1 MSDKETSKLDRKEE
15 ALAEKENFGPTL
27 RVHEESKQPDLP
39 TPAVS
44 EPEDSELKQNEIEEK
59 QNETAGDQKGQDGKE
74 NLIKRLPRIG
84 HWQLVTIALF
94 WAPWPMLAV
103 GFCYWL
109 FASSRLIN
117 LARERAGLRLV
128 RTAHFLIMS
137 IAPIAYVALYMYE
150 IIRLP
155 SSHAMSFC
163 NLILVIGWGL
173 YQLAWPFLTGLKLE
187 EAIAQKEG
195 KESRMRLRWLVPAFY
210 ALSMNL
216 FVLYW
221 VYMAA
226 LYRVILNRHI
236 IDTAIAEIIL
246 NLVMTCGF
254 LLIQFLCL
262 RYFSDRLRAL
272 CEHRKIK
279 KEASQ
284 YTIRYRAFAGL
295 ERWLA
300 HRFKERSNK
309 KLFYLLFVIM
319 LFFALG
325 APQWGLSI
333 LANLARV
340 GAIVGGSGG
349 GEQGAA
355 NLQFLWVFQWS
366 ILLSVVAGWTAYLF
380 RPTHLD
386 LSEKGVHFLWHH
398 KIFNFDQKELPWQS
412 INRISIEMPKGK
424 TSPSDQI
431 LVLHTDVGQ
440 NFKIKLGSISDVLD
454 RERIL
459 KAIERWAPGVH
470 RDVSVLTAL
479 EAPADHSYTELW
491 LKALSAPPKRERF
504 KPLSKGAK
512 LKEGRFEMIDQL
524 GVGGQGTAYRVRDSE
539 GDEDVVLKEF
549 ILPVYVDVAVRRQAL
564 ERFENE
570 ARILKQ
576 LDHPQIVSLTDFF
589 IEDHRS
595 YLVLEHINGKSL
607 KQLVMEKGPM
617 SEDEVKG
624 LALQMCTILDYLHGL
639 SPPVVHRDFT
649 PDNLI
654 LREDGTLKLVDFNVA
669 QQTEATATGTVV
681 GKHAYLPPEQFRG
694 TPVPA
699 SDLYSMGAT
708 LHFLLTGQDPEP
720 ISISHPQKINSR
732 VSGAMDFLVAKATA
746 MSLDDRYGSS
756 EEIRKD
762 LDSKSDA
769 EP

>member
-1 MSDKETSKLDRKEE
+1 MSDKETSKLD
-15 ALAEKENFGPTL
+15 EKGPTL
-27 RVHEESKQPDLP
+27 RVPDQSISAESENLP
-39 TPAVS
+39 APVENKIEVS
-44 EPEDSELKQNEIEEK
+44 APRNSDSENP
-59 QNETAGDQKGQDGKE
+59 QDEKE
-74 NLIKRLPRIG
+74 NLKKRLPRFG
-84 HWQLVTIALF
+84 YWQLGILALF
-94 WAPWPMLAV
+94 WAPTVMLLV
-103 GFCYWL
+103 GLSYWL
-109 FASSRLIN
+109 FAGSRLIT
-117 LARERAGLRLV
+117 LAREKAGLKHINV
-128 RTAHFLIMS
+128 TNFLIMS
-137 IAPIAYVALYMYE
+137 IVPFAILAMPVPWYNGIGSVMLAVAL
-150 IIRLP
+150 
-155 SSHAMSFC
+155 S
-163 NLILVIGWGL
+163 WGF
-173 YQLAWPFLTGLKLE
+173 YQVTWPFLTGLSIEKAL
-187 EAIAQKEG
+187 ARKQG
-195 KESRMRLRWLVPAFY
+195 TESQMTLRWVVPFLF

-216 FVLYW
+216 FPIYVG
-221 VYMAA
+221 MAMELGSVA
-226 LYRVILNRHI
+226 YRLLAVNASIA
-236 IDTAIAEIIL
+236 IDTSLYFPIINFVIA
-246 NLVMTCGF
+246 VGF
-254 LLIQFLCL
+254 VLIEFSCL
-262 RYFSDRLRAL
+262 RYLTSRLVTL
-272 CEHRKIK
+272 CEQGITKPKKIE
-279 KEASQ
+279 KEANE

-309 KLFYLLFVIM
+309 KLFYLLLVIM

-325 APQWGLSI
+325 APQWGLTI

-340 GAIVGGSGG
+340 GSVVGGSTGG
-349 GEQGAA
+349 AEGAA
-355 NLQFLWVFQWS
+355 NLQFLWFFQWS
-366 ILLSVVAGWTAYLF
+366 IVLSILATGAAYLF
-380 RPTHLD
+380 KPTHLS
-386 LSEKGVHFLWHH
+386 LSEKGLRFMWHH
-398 KIFNFDQKELPWQS
+398 GFLNREQKELPWQS

-440 NFKIKLGSISDVLD
+440 NFRIKLGSISDVLD

-470 RDVSVLTAL
+470 RDVTVLTAL

-512 LKEGRFEMIDQL
+512 LKDGRFEMIEQL
-524 GVGGQGTAYRVRDSE
+524 GVGGQGTAYRVKDKE

-607 KQLVMEKGPM
+607 KQLVMENGPM
-617 SEDEVKG
+617 SEEQVKG

-720 ISISHPQKINSR
+720 ISISYPQKINSK

-746 MSLDDRYGSS
+746 MSLDDRYGSA

-762 LDSKSDA
+762 LNSKSDA

>member
-1 MSDKETSKLDRKEE
+1 MSEKETGKLEREEE
-15 ALAEKENFGPTL
+15 ALAEKESNGPTL
-27 RVHEESKQPDLP
+27 KVHEQTIRAESADLP
-39 TPAVS
+39 APVES
-44 EPEDSELKQNEIEEK
+44 ETGVDKPEKHLNTNHSQNER
-59 QNETAGDQKGQDGKE
+59 TSLKE
-74 NLIKRLPRIG
+74 RLPRVG
-84 HWQLVTIALF
+84 YWQLGILALF
-94 WAPWPMLAV
+94 WAPPVMLLV
-103 GFCYWL
+103 GLSYWL
-109 FASSRLIN
+109 FAGSRLIT
-117 LARERAGLRLV
+117 LAREKSGLKYV
-128 RTAHFLIMS
+128 RVSNFLIMS
-137 IAPIAYVALYMYE
+137 IVPAAILAMPVPWFHWIGAAMLAVAL
-150 IIRLP
+150 
-155 SSHAMSFC
+155 S
-163 NLILVIGWGL
+163 WGF
-173 YQLAWPFLTGLKLE
+173 YQVAWPFLTGLSIEK
-187 EAIAQKEG
+187 AIAKRTG
-195 KESRMRLRWLVPAFY
+195 TESQMTLRWVVPFLF

-216 FVLYW
+216 FPIFIALTSDLLSTVYRTIASNPSISLDLTLYYQVVNAFIAVGFVL
-221 VYMAA
+221 
-226 LYRVILNRHI
+226 I
-236 IDTAIAEIIL
+236 E
-246 NLVMTCGF
+246 F
-254 LLIQFLCL
+254 SCL
-262 RYFSDRLRAL
+262 RYLSSRLLAL
-272 CEHRKIK
+272 CEQDVSRPK
-279 KEASQ
+279 KDDKETSH

-309 KLFYLLFVIM
+309 KLFYLLLVIM

-325 APQWGLSI
+325 APQWGLTI
-333 LANLARV
+333 LANLAQV
-340 GAIVGGSGG
+340 GAVVGGSAGG
-349 GEQGAA
+349 AEGAA
-355 NLQFLWVFQWS
+355 NLQFLWFFQWS
-366 ILLSVVAGWTAYLF
+366 IVLSVLAAGAAYLLK
-380 RPTHLD
+380 PTHLS
-386 LSEKGVHFLWHH
+386 LSEKGVRFMWHH
-398 KIFNFDQKELPWQS
+398 GVLNREQKELPWQS
-412 INRISIEMPKGK
+412 INHISIEMPGGK

-470 RDVSVLTAL
+470 RDVAVLTAL

-504 KPLSKGAK
+504 KPLSRGAK
-512 LKEGRFEMIDQL
+512 LKEGRFEIIEQL
-524 GVGGQGTAYRVRDSE
+524 GVGGQGTAYRVQDSDTE
-539 GDEDVVLKEF
+539 EDVVLKEF

-607 KQLVMEKGPM
+607 KQLVMENGPM
-617 SEDEVKG
+617 SEEQVKG

-639 SPPVVHRDFT
+639 APPVVHRDFT

-720 ISISHPQKINSR
+720 ISISHPQKVNAS

-746 MSLDDRYGSS
+746 MSLDDRYASA

-762 LDSKSDA
+762 IDTMSDD
-769 EP
+769 EL